1 MSEKL
6 NAGDTLPDVGLK
18 HIDGTAINLPAD
30 IDADFGIVL
39 FYRGHW

>member
-6 NAGDTLPDVGLK
+6 NAGDTLPDV
-18 HIDGTAINLPAD
+18 NLNRVGGDSLTVPTD
-30 IDADFGIVL
+30 IGSDFGIVL